1 MPDPGPNLRTW
12 DDFAFR
18 PVSREKQVKT
28 PSSSEICAV
37 FFRKRCKIAESRDF
51 PLKTENFRDLRKGI
65 EADEDFAVFCA
76 VPGAHDAALL
86 EDVDDARGPGVAEA
100 QAALEK

>member
-1 MPDPGPNLRTW
+1 MGRFCFSTRFEGKTSENPLEQRNLC
-12 DDFAFR
+12 
-18 PVSREKQVKT
+18 S
-28 PSSSEICAV
+28 
-37 FFRKRCKIAESRDF
+37 FFRKRCKIAGSRDF

-65 EADEDFAVFCA
+65 EADEDFAVFCP